1 MFNCSTAVRRSFS
14 IASIEV
20 AKDRNKLTTSITE
33 KQNELV
39 AIQVFKNYTQ
49 IHTTHTH
56 IQAHQSNFL
65 KGKIM
70 TASQNSEILHEIIQI
85 KTGKHTIHPVLP

>member
-20 AKDRNKLTTSITE
+20 AKDQNKLTTSITE
-33 KQNELV
+33 KQNKLV

-49 IHTTHTH
+49 IHTQHTHTH
-56 IQAHQSNFL
+56 IHAHQSNFL

-70 TASQNSEILHEIIQI
+70 TASQNSEILHEII
-85 KTGKHTIHPVLP
+85 

>member
-33 KQNELV
+33 KQNKLV

-49 IHTTHTH
+49 IHTQHTHTH
-56 IQAHQSNFL
+56 
-65 KGKIM
+65 
-70 TASQNSEILHEIIQI
+70 T
-85 KTGKHTIHPVLP
+85 HTCTPK